1 MGHDV
6 VHKWPHGN
14 RHPLK
19 VKSCHQR
26 SFLAFPF
33 TSVITAVFLVLKSFP
48 ECTPNACSPLVC
60 PQGCV
65 WAALWNGAIWR
76 QRHFRG
82 RKKRLAAPLSAPPS
96 ESSPLL
102 HPGRRSSPL
111 SSPRVLLTAVLL
123 WLSSGTSFLQLITRW
138 PAKVAPVNANTGAK
152 PSRLFLDTRNAVQ
165 NVQWIKFCLRV
176 FGADVFLCY
185 DFIKQRFCKV
195 FFSFVS
201 FLIHFYKLKYSLF
214 RLSLKSNYQTSD
226 ATGAS

>member
-1 MGHDV
+1 MERSGGSAASEAGRNV
-6 VHKWPHGN
+6 LQ
-14 RHPLK
+14 PLW
-19 VKSCHQR
+19 
-26 SFLAFPF
+26 
-33 TSVITAVFLVLKSFP
+33 VL
-48 ECTPNACSPLVC
+48 
-60 PQGCV
+60 
-65 WAALWNGAIWR
+65 
-76 QRHFRG
+76 
-82 RKKRLAAPLSAPPS
+82 RLS

-165 NVQWIKFCLRV
+165 KCSVDQIF
-176 FGADVFLCY
+176 ASVFLGLM
-185 DFIKQRFCKV
+185 FSFAMILSNSGFVK